1 MRFTGSPPRAWG
13 QSYRLLLLPRELR
26 FTPTG
31 VGTIGAVGGALTARP
46 VHPHGRGD
54 NRRRECGEVCRD
66 GSPPR
71 AWGQCSVAGDDA
83 RCDRFT
89 PTGVGT
95 MACRRAS
102 RRCVSVH
109 PHGRG
114 DNLRLRAISRPTDGS
129 PPRAW
134 GQSHRL
140 AYRGGRHRFTPTG
153 VGTIAASSRR
163 ASAIAVHPHGR
174 GDNTPQTAP
183 SAVPARFT
191 PTGVGT
197 IATAS
202 ASATLTT
209 VHPHGRG
216 DNFLFQRG
224 SERHLGSP
232 PRAWGQWV
240 PLASWLVQQRFTP
253 TGVGTM
259 VGVVLGESG
268 KPCGSPPRAWGQWP
282 GRGGHEMRM
291 RFTPTGVGTM
301 RLMNARTASSTVHPH
316 GRGDNGG

>member
-1 MRFTGSPPRAWG
+1 M
-13 QSYRLLLLPRELR
+13 
-26 FTPTG
+26 
-31 VGTIGAVGGALTARP
+31 GTIHSITP
-46 VHPHGRGD
+46 PT
-54 NRRRECGEVCRD
+54 ECK
-66 GSPPR
+66 
-71 AWGQCSVAGDDA
+71 
-83 RCDRFT
+83 T
-89 PTGVGT
+89 
-95 MACRRAS
+95 
-102 RRCVSVH
+102 VH

-114 DNLRLRAISRPTDGS
+114 DNLTHDNVRYRGYGS

-134 GQSHRL
+134 GQ
-140 AYRGGRHRFTPTG
+140 FTIC
-153 VGTIAASSRR
+153 VERS
-163 ASAIAVHPHGR
+163 
-174 GDNTPQTAP
+174 P
-183 SAVPARFT
+183 SPRFT